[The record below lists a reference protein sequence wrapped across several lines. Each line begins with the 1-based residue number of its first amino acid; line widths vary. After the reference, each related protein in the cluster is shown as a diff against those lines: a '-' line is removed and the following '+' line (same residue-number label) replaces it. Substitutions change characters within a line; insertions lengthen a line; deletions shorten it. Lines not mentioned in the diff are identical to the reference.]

1 MSSSIITQQSTGL
14 ATETQ
19 SGLVGTGAQSFAGN
33 KTFSGSTIA
42 FTGTSVIVSG
52 NVLTPNRPMFSVF
65 SDLYAGGS
73 GQAYSTTEVFYQTS
87 NTPLGISTIMNIGSN
102 FNATNGRF
110 TAPVAGYYY
119 FSGEF
124 SRTSG
129 NATLELFKNGSTAEI
144 RSLSYGADWQT
155 ASVSG
160 SVYLNASD
168 YVNIRFGGTNNTTT
182 NGYRINFSGFLIG

>member
-1 MSSSIITQQSTGL
+1 MSSSVITQQSTGL
-14 ATETQ
+14 ATEAQ
-19 SGLVGTGAQSFAGN
+19 SGLVSTDTQSFAGN
-33 KTFSGSTIA
+33 KTFSGTTIA
-42 FTGTSVIVSG
+42 FTGTSVNVSG

-65 SDLYAGGS
+65 SDLYVGAG
-73 GQAYSTTEVFYQTS
+73 QTYSTEVFYQTS
-87 NTPLGISTIMNIGSN
+87 NTPLGISIIMNIGSN

-119 FSGEF
+119 FSSEF

-129 NATLELFKNGSTAEI
+129 NATLELFKNGSTSGI

-168 YVNIRFGGTNNTTT
+168 YVNIRFGGTNSTTT